1 MHQASIREVMQNFKL
16 QEIKQALQLDKTFFE
31 SFKSGVRGWLIFSRL

>member
-16 QEIKQALQLDKTFFE
+16 QEIKQALQLDKTFLRALKVVCE
-31 SFKSGVRGWLIFSRL
+31 VG